1 MMNDPLVWEASRVL
15 AQNLLVSDSSADKD
29 IEKAFR
35 LIICRKPSKQELSIL
50 KSYYNDQLAEYKN
63 KSLDAV
69 KTLEA
74 GEYPLKGNSDR
85 NSHAALTKTI
95 STIYNLEEAIT
106 RT

>member
-1 MMNDPLVWEASRVL
+1 
-15 AQNLLVSDSSADKD
+15 
-29 IEKAFR
+29 
-35 LIICRKPSKQELSIL
+35 
-50 KSYYNDQLAEYKN
+50 LAEYKN

-74 GEYPLKGNSDR
+74 GEYPVKRNSDR